1 MALEDFT
8 TYTEVDPL
16 GRLTVTTN
24 EVAGI
29 LIARNFE
36 VYLYKDFGEAHFNAL
51 DIDFEWEIISSSDKD
66 GTAGIAVSNVLD
78 DVTGFGVTDIAAW
91 ITRFDPGGDYYI
103 VLKRGSVA
111 ADDAYQISADT
122 RYYCTLER
130 AASSDDVSLKI
141 YSDEARMNL
150 LDTLMVSGYGTT
162 TKYRYIFGFNNYD
175 TGVAYTHWD
184 GWIWNMD
191 LHEVVPPEVYGYA
204 SIF

>member
-8 TYTEVDPL
+8 TYTKVDIL

-24 EVAGI
+24 EVAGT
-29 LIARNFE
+29 LISRNME
-36 VYLYKDFGEAHFNAL
+36 VYLYKDFGAAYFNAL

-66 GTAGIAVSNVLD
+66 GTGGIGVSNVVD
-78 DVTGFGVTDIAAW
+78 DITGFGLTDIAAW
-91 ITRFDPGGDYYI
+91 ITRYDPAGTYWI

-111 ADDAYQISADT
+111 ANDTYEISPDT

-141 YSDEARMNL
+141 YSDEARTNL

-175 TGVAYTHWD
+175 AGVGGTHWD
-184 GWIWNMD
+184 GWVWNMD
-191 LHEVVPPEVYGYA
+191 LHEVVPPETYGYA
-204 SIF
+204 GIF